1 MTDDD
6 RRLMIEIKAQA
17 RIAYESRPKVTNASI
32 MAAALGKDF
41 PHRSADEIHQKIK
54 SVWRVRGMLCFGE

>member
-6 RRLMIEIKAQA
+6 RRLMVEIKAQA

-32 MAAALGKDF
+32 MAAVLGKDF
-41 PHRSADEIHQKIK
+41 PIVLRTRFTKKIK
-54 SVWRVRGMLCFGE
+54 SVWRLRGMLCFFE

>member
-41 PHRSADEIHQKIK
+41 PHRTADEIHQKK
-54 SVWRVRGMLCFGE
+54 